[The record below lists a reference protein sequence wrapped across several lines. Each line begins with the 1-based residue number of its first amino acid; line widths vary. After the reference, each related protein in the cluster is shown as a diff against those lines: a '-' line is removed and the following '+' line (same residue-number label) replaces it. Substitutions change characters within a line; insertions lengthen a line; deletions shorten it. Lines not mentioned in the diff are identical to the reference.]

1 MKGDIMDFITVPQA
15 AELLNYT
22 RQYTWSLIKAG
33 KLKAK
38 KVGKIY
44 ILTEAEVNR
53 IKKLINKRK
62 EVE

>member
-1 MKGDIMDFITVPQA
+1 MDFITVPQA

-33 KLKAK
+33 KFKAK
-38 KVGKIY
+38 QVGKNY

-53 IKKLINKRK
+53 FKKFKNKRR
-62 EVE
+62 EVK